1 MTNNIKVVDVIE
13 EGKQEENE
21 SVKPIPEE
29 VKNEAV
35 VEQPVEQPDEIV
47 SALPVVQST
56 RAGLLDNPPEQVKPE
71 PKKKEPPIPLDQP
84 VKQNVRQQDK
94 LVKCPQCDK
103 QMKLKS
109 YRYKHELTCKGKLED
124 IPRKPKA
131 MPKPKAQP
139 IEQEEEIEEV
149 IQPKPKLTPPKG
161 VERSNDVKLTEFHK
175 LRDLTQPVSN
185 QILKPQTPNLVDF
198 ASHYQLLQNQ
208 FMQQKKEKY
217 NNLCQNM
224 FSSKSKKR

>member
-1 MTNNIKVVDVIE
+1 MANNIKVVDIIE
-13 EGKQEENE
+13 EGKQDENE

-35 VEQPVEQPDEIV
+35 VEQPPEQTDEIV
-47 SALPVVQST
+47 SA
-56 RAGLLDNPPEQVKPE
+56 PPEQPKPE

-139 IEQEEEIEEV
+139 IEEEEEL
-149 IQPKPKLTPPKG
+149 IQPKPK
-161 VERSNDVKLTEFHK
+161 
-175 LRDLTQPVSN
+175 LTQPVSN
-185 QILKPQTPNLVDF
+185 QILKPQTPNLVDASADASRSIRDF

-208 FMQQKKEKY
+208 YLQQKKEKY

-224 FSSKSKKR
+224 FVSRSKKR

>member
-1 MTNNIKVVDVIE
+1 MANNIKVVDIIE

-21 SVKPIPEE
+21 SVEPIPEE

-47 SALPVVQST
+47 SAPS
-56 RAGLLDNPPEQVKPE
+56 EQVKPE
-71 PKKKEPPIPLDQP
+71 PKKKEPPIAIDQP

-139 IEQEEEIEEV
+139 IQQEEEIEEV
-149 IQPKPKLTPPKG
+149 IQQQRQK
-161 VERSNDVKLTEFHK
+161 
-175 LRDLTQPVSN
+175 LTQPVSN
-185 QILKPQTPNLVDF
+185 QILKPQTPKLVDF
-198 ASHYQLLQNQ
+198 ASNYQLLQNQ

>member
-1 MTNNIKVVDVIE
+1 MANNIKVVDIIE
-13 EGKQEENE
+13 EGKQDENE

-29 VKNEAV
+29 VKNEPVIENV
-35 VEQPVEQPDEIV
+35 VEQTDEIV
-47 SALPVVQST
+47 NT
-56 RAGLLDNPPEQVKPE
+56 PPEQVKPE
-71 PKKKEPPIPLDQP
+71 PKKKEPPIAIDQP

-139 IEQEEEIEEV
+139 IEQDEEVEEI
-149 IQPKPKLTPPKG
+149 IQQQKPK
-161 VERSNDVKLTEFHK
+161 
-175 LRDLTQPVSN
+175 LTQPVSN

-224 FSSKSKKR
+224 FASRSKKR

>member
-1 MTNNIKVVDVIE
+1 MANNIKVVDIIE

-21 SVKPIPEE
+21 SVEPIPEE

-47 SALPVVQST
+47 SAPS
-56 RAGLLDNPPEQVKPE
+56 EQVKPE
-71 PKKKEPPIPLDQP
+71 PKKKEPPIAIDQP

-139 IEQEEEIEEV
+139 IEQEEEVDEV
-149 IQPKPKLTPPKG
+149 IQQPKPKLTPPKG
-161 VERSNDVKLTEFHK
+161 VERSN
-175 LRDLTQPVSN
+175 DLTQPVSN

-208 FMQQKKEKY
+208 YLQQKKEKY

>member
-1 MTNNIKVVDVIE
+1 MANNIKIVDIIE

-21 SVKPIPEE
+21 AVEPIPEE
-29 VKNEAV
+29 VKNEPVIENV
-35 VEQPVEQPDEIV
+35 VEPTEEVANE
-47 SALPVVQST
+47 LPVVQST

-71 PKKKEPPIPLDQP
+71 PKKKEPPIAIDQP

-139 IEQEEEIEEV
+139 IEQEEEI
-149 IQPKPKLTPPKG
+149 IQPKPK
-161 VERSNDVKLTEFHK
+161 
-175 LRDLTQPVSN
+175 LTQPVSN
-185 QILKPQTPNLVDF
+185 QILKTQTPNLVDF
-198 ASHYQLLQNQ
+198 ASHYQLQNQ

>member
-1 MTNNIKVVDVIE
+1 MANNIKVVDIIE

-29 VKNEAV
+29 TKNEGV
-35 VEQPVEQPDEIV
+35 IEQPPEQQDEIV
-47 SALPVVQST
+47 SA
-56 RAGLLDNPPEQVKPE
+56 PPEQVKPE

-139 IEQEEEIEEV
+139 IQQEGEIEEV
-149 IQPKPKLTPPKG
+149 VMQPKPK
-161 VERSNDVKLTEFHK
+161 
-175 LRDLTQPVSN
+175 LTQPVSN
-185 QILKPQTPNLVDF
+185 QILKPSNPLTDF
-198 ASHYQLLQNQ
+198 ASHYQLLQNR
-208 FMQQKKEKY
+208 FIQQKKEKY

-224 FSSKSKKR
+224 FVSRSKKR

>member
-1 MTNNIKVVDVIE
+1 MANNIKIVDIIE

-21 SVKPIPEE
+21 SVKAIPEE
-29 VKNEAV
+29 VNNEPVIENV
-35 VEQPVEQPDEIV
+35 VEPTEEVANELPEQP
-47 SALPVVQST
+47 
-56 RAGLLDNPPEQVKPE
+56 KPE
-71 PKKKEPPIPLDQP
+71 PKKKEPPIAIDQP
-84 VKQNVRQQDK
+84 VKQNERQQDK
-94 LVKCPQCDK
+94 LVKCPRCSR

-139 IEQEEEIEEV
+139 IQQEEEIEEV
-149 IQPKPKLTPPKG
+149 IQHQKPK
-161 VERSNDVKLTEFHK
+161 S
-175 LRDLTQPVSN
+175 TQPVSN

>member
-1 MTNNIKVVDVIE
+1 MANNIKVVDIIE

-21 SVKPIPEE
+21 TVEPIPEE

-35 VEQPVEQPDEIV
+35 IEQPVEQPDEIV
-47 SALPVVQST
+47 SA
-56 RAGLLDNPPEQVKPE
+56 PPEQVKPE

-139 IEQEEEIEEV
+139 IEQEEVEEV
-149 IQPKPKLTPPKG
+149 IQQREALPAGNPKPK
-161 VERSNDVKLTEFHK
+161 
-175 LRDLTQPVSN
+175 LTQPVSN

-208 FMQQKKEKY
+208 YLQQKKEKY

-224 FSSKSKKR
+224 FAPKSKKRWQDFRDIYYLK

>member
-1 MTNNIKVVDVIE
+1 MTSNIKVVDIQ
-13 EGKQEENE
+13 EGKQEVNE
-21 SVKPIPEE
+21 TVEAIPDE
-29 VKNEAV
+29 VKNESV

-47 SALPVVQST
+47 SA
-56 RAGLLDNPPEQVKPE
+56 PPEQPKPE
-71 PKKKEPPIPLDQP
+71 PKKQEPPIAIDQP

-139 IEQEEEIEEV
+139 IEQEEVEEV
-149 IQPKPKLTPPKG
+149 IQPKLK
-161 VERSNDVKLTEFHK
+161 
-175 LRDLTQPVSN
+175 LTQPVSN
-185 QILKPQTPNLVDF
+185 QVFKPQTPNLVDF

-208 FMQQKKEKY
+208 
-217 NNLCQNM
+217 
-224 FSSKSKKR
+224 

>member
-1 MTNNIKVVDVIE
+1 MANKIKVVDIIE

-21 SVKPIPEE
+21 TVEPIPEE

-35 VEQPVEQPDEIV
+35 IEQPVEQPDEIV
-47 SALPVVQST
+47 SA
-56 RAGLLDNPPEQVKPE
+56 PPEQPKPE

-149 IQPKPKLTPPKG
+149 IQPKPKLT
-161 VERSNDVKLTEFHK
+161 
-175 LRDLTQPVSN
+175 QPVSN
-185 QILKPQTPNLVDF
+185 QILKPQTPNLVDASADASRGIRDF

-208 FMQQKKEKY
+208 YIQQKKEKY

-224 FSSKSKKR
+224 FVSRSKKR

>member
-1 MTNNIKVVDVIE
+1 MTSNIKVVDIQ
-13 EGKQEENE
+13 EGKQEVNE
-21 SVKPIPEE
+21 TVEAIPDE
-29 VKNEAV
+29 VKNESV

-47 SALPVVQST
+47 SA
-56 RAGLLDNPPEQVKPE
+56 PPEQPKPE
-71 PKKKEPPIPLDQP
+71 PKKKEPPIAIDQP

-139 IEQEEEIEEV
+139 IEQEEVEEV
-149 IQPKPKLTPPKG
+149 IQPKLK
-161 VERSNDVKLTEFHK
+161 
-175 LRDLTQPVSN
+175 LTQPVSN
-185 QILKPQTPNLVDF
+185 QVFKPQTPNLVDF

-208 FMQQKKEKY
+208 YLQQKKEKY

>member
-1 MTNNIKVVDVIE
+1 MASNIKIVDVIE

-21 SVKPIPEE
+21 TVEPIPDEVNNEPVIENVVEPTEE
-29 VKNEAV
+29 VANK
-35 VEQPVEQPDEIV
+35 
-47 SALPVVQST
+47 L
-56 RAGLLDNPPEQVKPE
+56 PEQVKPE
-71 PKKKEPPIPLDQP
+71 PKKKEPPIAIDQP

-131 MPKPKAQP
+131 MPKPKAHP
-139 IEQEEEIEEV
+139 IEQEEEI
-149 IQPKPKLTPPKG
+149 IQPKPK
-161 VERSNDVKLTEFHK
+161 
-175 LRDLTQPVSN
+175 LTQPVSN

>member
-1 MTNNIKVVDVIE
+1 MANNIKVIDIIE

-29 VKNEAV
+29 TKNEPVIENV
-35 VEQPVEQPDEIV
+35 VEPTEEVANELPEQPK
-47 SALPVVQST
+47 S
-56 RAGLLDNPPEQVKPE
+56 E
-71 PKKKEPPIPLDQP
+71 PKKKEPPIAIDQP

-149 IQPKPKLTPPKG
+149 IQQPKPK
-161 VERSNDVKLTEFHK
+161 
-175 LRDLTQPVSN
+175 LTQPVSN